1 MDEVTYITI
10 KIDEG
15 KIEEVKF
22 AETLTKAE
30 NLYTDILYHALP
42 SAKVVTYKATE
53 IFSNKK
59 R

>member
-1 MDEVTYITI
+1 MEELIYITI

-15 KIEEVKF
+15 KIQEVKF

-30 NLYTDILYHALP
+30 NQYTDILYHALP
-42 SAKVVTYKATE
+42 SAKVATYKATE
-53 IFSNKK
+53 IFTNKK